1 MNYKFFVLYLVLLVL
16 SCNSKNKV
24 NTIKKNHF
32 VDKTEVTYKF
42 LGKNNLSIL
51 LKVLESEHQ
60 KTLKTWNLI
69 INDTLNKSFDKIQ
82 NDSLW
87 NVVCKELI
95 KFKYEKPKNAK
106 LAYKNDQF
114 VFNPSLEGDEFNWDT
129 LKKVFLKSLNKKNN
143 TVDLQNEN
151 CYLKPKFK
159 GDELICQN
167 VIKQAKEKAKLK
179 LTFENEGETV
189 ELTGKEMSAYF
200 TTNDKMELI
209 INPMMAYGLGA
220 KIAKKYDVIQSPV
233 NFLPA
238 SGQMT
243 SVSRSLLGKRVNT
256 SKIVSIISGFTKQV
270 EDTKVDIPF
279 FMKGIPNELLTNNR
293 NYIEININEQ
303 KIYFFKND
311 SIVLSSDIVTGRYQT
326 SFATPTGA
334 FYIRYKETNTTLD
347 GPGYS
352 CFVRYFMPIYQGIGL
367 HDASWRKKFGGN
379 IYQKDGSHG
388 CINLPRPVAEF
399 AYNNYPSG
407 AIVICH

>member
-1 MNYKFFVLYLVLLVL
+1 MCYRLFILCIVLFVF

-24 NTIKKNHF
+24 NATKKKQV
-32 VDKTEVTYKF
+32 VDKTEVTCKF

-51 LKVLESEHQ
+51 LKVLESEHH
-60 KTLKTWNLI
+60 KSAKTWKVF
-69 INDTLNKSFDKIQ
+69 INDTIKKSFEDIH

-87 NVVCKELI
+87 NCVCKELI
-95 KFKYEKPKNAK
+95 KFKYEKPKNAR
-106 LAYKNDQF
+106 LTFKNDQF
-114 VFNPSLEGDEFNWDT
+114 VFNPSVEGTEFNWDT
-129 LKKVFLKSLNKKNN
+129 LKKVFLSSLNKKNN
-143 TVDLQNEN
+143 TVDLQSKN

-167 VIKQAKEKAKLK
+167 VIKQAKEKAKHN
-179 LTFENEGETV
+179 LTFEYEGETV

-200 TTNDKMELI
+200 TTNDKMDLI
-209 INPMMAYGLGA
+209 INPMMAYGLAA
-220 KIAKKYDVIQSPV
+220 KIAKKFDVIQSPV

-256 SKIVSIISGFTKQV
+256 SKIVSLISGFTKQE
-270 EDTKVDIPF
+270 EDSKVDVPF
-279 FMKGIPNELLTNNR
+279 FMKGIPTELLTNNR
-293 NYIEININEQ
+293 NYIEINLNEQ

-379 IYQKDGSHG
+379 IYQSDGSHG